1 MKIDVAL
8 SSEIL
13 GVPES
18 HFERAQEVAARMNRD
33 PLAMGLAQTVLDALA
48 RGDRWEAVGTCR
60 AAKEYFQRTAPELV
74 GGVYPALFA
83 LSTPEALR
91 RMREGGTSEE
101 IARDTLSDY
110 GVWARAYRRQ
120 TGEDGF
126 GEMEWELGFHTGRIV
141 KLGRLQFERSVFHA
155 PYALW
160 RDRRSGE
167 IVPVPHP
174 GEAVDENGWLAQ
186 GAPAAFATVQEIRG
200 NALRANAVDTVGAR
214 ILPETVELPLDTMEP
229 LLTAGMRTL
238 NIHIPETGPL
248 TDGGVAESLAQ
259 AKAFFGAEG
268 YPCRAAVCESWLLD
282 PALLTYGDG
291 CGNICRFQR
300 RFAKY
305 PEKVTESDAV
315 NRVFGCGTSA
325 EDPSLLPEDSKRS
338 IIPRYRKAVVLGTHT
353 AENHD
358 LI

>member
-33 PLAMGLAQTVLDALA
+33 PLAMGLAQTALDALE
-48 RGDRWEAVGTCR
+48 RGDRREAVVACR
-60 AAKEYFQRTAPELV
+60 AAKAYFERTAPELT
-74 GGVYPALFA
+74 GGVYPAVFA
-83 LSTPEALR
+83 LSAPEALA
-91 RMREGGTSEE
+91 RMRAAGLSEE

-120 TGEDGF
+120 TGQDGF
-126 GEMEWELGFHTGRIV
+126 GEMEWELGFHAGRIV
-141 KLGRLQFERSVFHA
+141 KLGRLQFERTVFHA
-155 PYALW
+155 PYTLY
-160 RDRRSGE
+160 RRGGE
-167 IVPVPHP
+167 IVPVANP

-186 GAPAAFATVQEIRG
+186 GAPAAFVTSQRIEGGAIRCS
-200 NALRANAVDTVGAR
+200 RVDSEAAR
-214 ILPETVELPLDTMEP
+214 ILPGEVGLPLDGLEP
-229 LLTAGMRTL
+229 LLTAGMRVL

-248 TDGGVAESLAQ
+248 SDGEVSASLAQ
-259 AKAFFGAEG
+259 AKAFFADRG
-268 YPCRAAVCESWLLD
+268 YPCRVAVCESWLLD

-305 PEKVTESDAV
+305 PELVTESDAV
-315 NRVFGCGTSA
+315 NRVFGRGTDASNPA
-325 EDPSLLPEDSKRS
+325 ALPENTRLQRGLKAWLME
-338 IIPRYRKAVVLGTHT
+338 RKPLRDAGGAL
-353 AENHD
+353 
-358 LI
+358 LL